1 MINLIRRFKQQF
13 FYHSPETRASEGDC
27 APVPPE
33 ERYELHQTWDSMDSL
48 TPWAEA
54 EIDRLQIRLRL
65 PGKGK
70 A

>member
-1 MINLIRRFKQQF
+1 MINLIRRFQQQF
-13 FYHSPETRASEGDC
+13 FYHSPETRASEEAC

-33 ERYELHQTWDSMDSL
+33 ERYELHQAWDSMDSL

-65 PGKGK
+65 PGKGRT
-70 A
+70 